1 MPSLDL
7 LRYQQAFARLGQR
20 RLLLLAGS
28 YTWQREQLRAIQQQ
42 CKGDWLILSS
52 EMSEAI
58 KPEHA
63 HQLLGREYLHAVFD
77 ANHAFNADALAM
89 LTGTL
94 KAGSWLILC
103 LPDRKSVV

>member
-1 MPSLDL
+1 
-7 LRYQQAFARLGQR
+7 
-20 RLLLLAGS
+20 
-28 YTWQREQLRAIQQQ
+28 
-42 CKGDWLILSS
+42 
-52 EMSEAI
+52 MSEAI

-103 LPDRKSVV
+103 LPDIVQWQHYIDNDSQRWNDAQGYIYSPFYGLVIKLH

>member
-1 MPSLDL
+1 M
-7 LRYQQAFARLGQR
+7 RYQQAFARLGQR

-58 KPEHA
+58 KPEYA

-77 ANHAFNADALAM
+77 ANHAFNADALSDANGNVESRK
-89 LTGTL
+89 LAL
-94 KAGSWLILC
+94 SYVY
-103 LPDRKSVV
+103 PDIVQWQHYY